1 MISLHKA
8 LRGSLKVEVP
18 SELEPSS
25 KKGKW
30 EEPFTE
36 ELFKDQSNAEKIK
49 SVFGIELHLE
59 TPLHSHNWQQYLSI
73 QSGHKH
79 LCDNTRINSNTP
91 NSKRSQEPEPEPE
104 PPSLGEMSLDLE
116 LNLTYKSLVKK
127 EESYDTREKTNFGSI
142 ESSEVERDLL
152 INSSKYKKDSPSLLS
167 ISEGDNTD
175 MVASVCMRCHMLVLL
190 CKLSPSCP
198 NCKFMH
204 PPDYNPSKFLKRKRC
219 RLLC

>member
-8 LRGSLKVEVP
+8 LRENPNVEVP
-18 SELEPSS
+18 SELEPSP

-36 ELFKDQSNAEKIK
+36 ELFKDQSNTEKIK
-49 SVFGIELHLE
+49 SIFGIELHLE
-59 TPLHSHNWQQYLSI
+59 TPLPSHNWQQYLSI
-73 QSGHKH
+73 QSGHIH
-79 LCDNTRINSNTP
+79 LCDTTTIISNTP
-91 NSKRSQEPEPEPE
+91 NSRRSPEPE
-104 PPSLGEMSLDLE
+104 PPSHGQMSLDLE

-127 EESYDTREKTNFGSI
+127 EDSYDTREKKNFGSI
-142 ESSEVERDLL
+142 EESSEAERDLL
-152 INSSKYKKDSPSLLS
+152 IASSKYKKDSPSLLS
-167 ISEGDNTD
+167 ISEGDNTE

-204 PPDYNPSKFLKRKRC
+204 PPDHNPSKFLKRKRC

>member
-8 LRGSLKVEVP
+8 LSESPKMEVP
-18 SELEPSS
+18 SELEPSP

-49 SVFGIELHLE
+49 SIFGIELHLE
-59 TPLHSHNWQQYLSI
+59 TPLHSHNRQQYLSI
-73 QSGHKH
+73 QSGHIH
-79 LCDNTRINSNTP
+79 LCDTTRIISNTQ
-91 NSKRSQEPEPEPE
+91 NSKRSYEPEPE
-104 PPSLGEMSLDLE
+104 PPSHGQISLDLE

-127 EESYDTREKTNFGSI
+127 EDSYNTREKKNLCCI
-142 ESSEVERDLL
+142 EESSAAERDLL
-152 INSSKYKKDSPSLLS
+152 IESSNYKKDSPSLLS
-167 ISEGDNTD
+167 ISEGDNTE

-204 PPDYNPSKFLKRKRC
+204 PPDHNPFKFLKRKRC